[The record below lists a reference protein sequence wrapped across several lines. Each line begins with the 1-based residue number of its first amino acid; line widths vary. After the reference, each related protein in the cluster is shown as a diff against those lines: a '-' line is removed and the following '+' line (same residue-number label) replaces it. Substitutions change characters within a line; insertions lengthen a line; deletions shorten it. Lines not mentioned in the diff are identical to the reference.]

1 MVFALQSVNFLDKV
15 VIGLVA
21 VPMMAELNLTPVQF
35 GIVGGSVFW
44 LFSVGGVLGGFL
56 SNRVPSRLIL
66 IGMAVLWSL
75 AQIPVAVTSSLIVLV
90 VARAILGFGEG
101 PSAAVG
107 MHAMYK
113 WFPDDKRNLPSALSN
128 AGSAFGVII
137 AGLTIPLI
145 TAHWGWRANF
155 WVLAIAGFVW
165 VAIWW
170 LVGAEGPLDNTTPD
184 KKSEAADIDSAVT
197 SERAPYRKLLMDPT
211 ILCVFLM
218 HFAAYWMVAIAL
230 TWVPAYLEKGWG
242 FSAHQS
248 GRLFALM
255 VVISTLITFLVVGF
269 SQRRLKRGAS
279 SRSGRVLVACF
290 AMLASGLLFASLKFI
305 PYTSTQAIVVF
316 MIANG
321 FSIALFSF
329 GPVLVSEVVPPA
341 QRGAVLGIEFA
352 VFGSVPGILAPLVM
366 GVLLEGG
373 ANPLSEYNA
382 GFAWSGLLLM
392 VAGVVCLLLMHPERS
407 QARLRDAVKRVEDG
421 DRDRGVRASS

>member
-21 VPMMAELNLTPVQF
+21 VPMMTELNLTPVQF

-66 IGMAVLWSL
+66 IGMALLWSL

-113 WFPDDKRNLPSALSN
+113 WFPDNKRNLPSALSN

-165 VAIWW
+165 VAVWW
-170 LVGAEGPLDNTTPD
+170 LIGAEGPLDNTTPD
-184 KKSEAADIDSAVT
+184 KKSAATENTIASGRV
-197 SERAPYRKLLMDPT
+197 PYSKLLADPT
-211 ILCVFLM
+211 ILGVFLM

-255 VVISTLITFLVVGF
+255 VMVSTLITFLVVGF
-269 SQRRLKRGAS
+269 SQRRLKRGVS
-279 SRSGRVLVACF
+279 SRRGRVLVACF

-305 PYTSTQAIVVF
+305 PYTPTQAIIAF

-341 QRGAVLGIEFA
+341 QRGAILGVEFA

-373 ANPLSEYNA
+373 ASVLSEYNA

-407 QARLRDAVKRVEDG
+407 RARLRDAVEPVEEGSG
-421 DRDRGVRASS
+421 DLARSGHVPD